1 MQYCIRRVDT
11 IQVNFAIDPL
21 SSRGQCPFATID
33 AMSSALDD
41 SKRMRRRFAPLPL
54 LLLVF
59 WCVTILS
66 LTACG
71 SSAAAPTAVPA
82 PAPEAPRLALA
93 SSDLAVGNNR
103 VVFGIIDPDA
113 EPLTDVSVEVST
125 FFLTPS
131 GDQEGPIETVDA
143 VLRLWPVSPRG
154 VFTAQ
159 LEFDRAGEWG
169 IGVVGTRLDGFEQ
182 KASARVRVK
191 EAAATP
197 AIGSHAP
204 SSVSKTLA
212 DVDGFEQITTDFE
225 PDADFY
231 GTTIAEALD
240 AGEPLL
246 VVFSTP
252 AYCQT
257 ATCGPQLGVIK
268 EMKAE
273 YADRMNFIHVE
284 VYDNPHEIEGDLSR
298 AVISPTV
305 EEWGL
310 PSEPWTF
317 VVDGEGIIRAKFE
330 AFTTREELEEAV
342 TGVLP

>member
-1 MQYCIRRVDT
+1 
-11 IQVNFAIDPL
+11 
-21 SSRGQCPFATID
+21 
-33 AMSSALDD
+33 
-41 SKRMRRRFAPLPL
+41 MRHRFAPLPL
-54 LLLVF
+54 LLLAF

-66 LTACG
+66 LAACG

-82 PAPEAPRLALA
+82 PTPESLRLAFA
-93 SSDLAVGNNR
+93 SSDLAVGSNR
-103 VVFGIIDPDA
+103 VVFGVIDADSG
-113 EPLTDVSVEVST
+113 PLTDASVVVST
-125 FFLTPS
+125 FFLTPT
-131 GDQEGPIETVDA
+131 GGQEGPIETVDA
-143 VLRLWPVSPRG
+143 VFRAWPVTPRG
-154 VFTAQ
+154 VFTAG
-159 LEFDRAGEWG
+159 LNFDRTGEWG
-169 IGVVGTRLDGFEQ
+169 IGVVATDAAGMER

-191 EAAATP
+191 ETPATP
-197 AIGSHAP
+197 EIGAVAP
-204 SSVSKTLA
+204 RSVSKTLA
-212 DVDGFEQITTDFE
+212 DVDAFEQITTDFE

-231 GTTIAEALD
+231 GMTIVEALD
-240 AGEPLL
+240 AGKPLM

-273 YADRMNFIHVE
+273 YADRMSFIHVE

-317 VVDGEGIIRAKFE
+317 VVDGSGVIRAKFE